1 MMAFANVD
9 VLLKNTIWINILI
22 LQNMNVKSSE
32 EKFLKLLIIIVTN
45 QDKWRKNIKK
55 KLFTYQFPKTIY
67 KKTVIVKTNS
77 NLFYK

>member
-55 KLFTYQFPKTIY
+55 K
-67 KKTVIVKTNS
+67 IVYISMSKNDLQK
-77 NLFYK
+77 NCNCKNKFKFIL